1 MKLYYKPGACSL
13 APHIALHAAGVDFD
27 IVKVDTDTKT
37 TEDGAN
43 YLDITPKGYVPALE
57 LDNGDILTEAPAILQ
72 YIADQNTASELA
84 AANGTID
91 RARTQS
97 YLNFVSSEVHKAYG
111 PFFAA
116 TALTEETRPA
126 AEAGVTKRLNIME
139 AELAD
144 DRGFLV
150 GEKFSVADCYFWV
163 VINWSNF
170 IGIDLGQWPK
180 VKAYWER
187 VSQIPAL
194 QAALKAEGL
203 A

>member
-1 MKLYYKPGACSL
+1 MKLFYKPGACSL
-13 APHIALHAAGVDFD
+13 APHIALHVAGVDFET
-27 IVKVDTDTKT
+27 IKVDTDTKT

-43 YLDITPKGYVPALE
+43 YLDITPKGYVPALQ
-57 LDNGDILTEAPAILQ
+57 LDSGEVLTEAPAILQ
-72 YIADQNTASELA
+72 YIADQHPEAELA
-84 AANGTID
+84 PANGTIE
-91 RARTQS
+91 RARAQS

-116 TALTEETRPA
+116 TPLSDERRSA
-126 AEAGVTKRLNIME
+126 AETGVAKRLNVME

-144 DRGFLV
+144 GRTYLLGD
-150 GEKFSVADCYFWV
+150 KFSVADCYFWV

-170 IGIDLGQWPK
+170 INIDLGKWPK
-180 VKAYWER
+180 IKAYWER
-187 VSQIPAL
+187 VSTLPAL